1 MSHFDELWKARMILE
16 DGTILRG
23 TSFGADG
30 EAQGEIVFNTVL
42 TGYQEVLTDP
52 SYHGQVVVM
61 TYPLIGNYGINS
73 DDGESPKPQSAGLI
87 VREASRIVSNHRAT
101 ESLPDYL
108 KRHGIVAL
116 EGVDTRF
123 ITRRIRNQ
131 GAMKVFMTT
140 ETLSDDEMR
149 ARLQDVPDLVGEDYV
164 SQVTCSESKEW
175 SEGWHEEFRGAA
187 PQETTPRRRVVTF
200 DFGAKENI
208 HRSLYEVG
216 FDVVV
221 VPASTTADEVRALEP
236 DGIFLSN
243 GPGDPRPLT
252 GVIETIKSLMGELPI
267 FGICLGHQLL
277 SLANGAEVVKL
288 KFGHHGG
295 NHPVQN
301 LDTMAVEITSQNHG
315 FAVTPESIEA
325 VGGRVTHI
333 NLNDQTVEGL
343 EFTDLNAFSVQY
355 HPEASPGP
363 HDSIYLF
370 ERFRGMVEDAAGE
383 RAETTAG

>member
-1 MSHFDELWKARMILE
+1 MILE
-16 DGTILRG
+16 DGTILRA

-73 DDGESPKPQSAGLI
+73 EDNESIGPQSAGLL
-87 VREASRIVSNHRAT
+87 VREASRIVSNHRAD

-116 EGVDTRF
+116 EGVDTRL
-123 ITRRIRNQ
+123 ITRRIRSH
-131 GAMKVFMTT
+131 GAMKVYMTT
-140 ETLSDDEMR
+140 ETLSDDELR
-149 ARLQDVPDLVGEDYV
+149 ARLAAVPALVGKDYA
-164 SQVTCSESKEW
+164 SEVTCKEPHPW
-175 SEGWHEEFRGAA
+175 TEGWHEEFREAA
-187 PQETTPRRRVVTF
+187 PKSVTPRRRVVTF

-208 HRSLYEVG
+208 HRSLHEAG

-221 VPASTTADEVRALEP
+221 VPAATSADEVRALQP
-236 DGIFLSN
+236 DGVFLSN

-252 GVIETIKSLMGELPI
+252 GIIETIRSLLGDYPI

-277 SLANGAEVVKL
+277 SLAKGAEVVKL

-301 LDTMAVEITSQNHG
+301 LDTMVVEITSQNHG

-325 VGGRVTHI
+325 VGGRVTHV

-343 EFTDLNAFSVQY
+343 EFADLNAFSVQY

-370 ERFRGMVEDAAGE
+370 ERFRGLVEGVALERARTAAG
-383 RAETTAG
+383 